1 MRRLLL
7 VLVLALT
14 GCSAGEPA
22 PSPDPTAEAV
32 DLEPVTRVDDL
43 TARHVEGPV
52 DYARVPPL
60 GGDHLARWVACGAY
74 DEPVPDEAAVHSLEH
89 GAVWVTYD
97 PALPADDV
105 AALEELVGVDE
116 EYVLVSPYEGLPSP
130 VVVSAWG
137 LQIEAERPD
146 DPRVE
151 AFVQRYV
158 GNGLGGEQGAPCR
171 TSGLPPEQ
179 ARELVGG

>member
-1 MRRLLL
+1 VRRLLL
-7 VLVLALT
+7 VLVLALV
-14 GCSAGEPA
+14 GCSAAEPA
-22 PSPDPTAEAV
+22 PTAEPTAEAV
-32 DLEPVTRVDDL
+32 DLEPVLRVDV

-52 DYARVPPL
+52 DYPQVPPL
-60 GGDHLARWVACGAY
+60 GGAHYERWLACGSY
-74 DEPVPDEAAVHSLEH
+74 DEPVPAEAAVHSLEH

-97 PALPADDV
+97 PGLPADDV

-116 EYVLVSPYEGLPSP
+116 EYVLVSPYDGLPSP

-137 LQIEAERPD
+137 LQIEAEGPQ

-151 AFVQRYV
+151 AFVRRYV
-158 GNGLGGEQGAPCR
+158 GNGLGDEQGAPCR
-171 TSGLPPEQ
+171 TRGLTPEQ